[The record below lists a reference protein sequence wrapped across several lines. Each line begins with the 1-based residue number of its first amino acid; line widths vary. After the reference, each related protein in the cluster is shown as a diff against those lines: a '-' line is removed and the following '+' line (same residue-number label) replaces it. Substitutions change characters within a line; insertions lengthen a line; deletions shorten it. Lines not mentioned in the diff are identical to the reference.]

1 MNFHHLAYWQDK
13 ALSLAIENR
22 LFINGEYTAA
32 AENETFETVDP
43 VTQAPLAKIARGKSV
58 DIDRAMS
65 AARGVFER
73 GDWSLSSPAKRKAVL
88 NKLADLMEA
97 HAEELA
103 LLETLDTGKPI
114 RHSLRDDIPGSSG
127 FSEPEKPDEPQ
138 VVINQDDLIEMGSQG
153 VSMKLVHNGNPN
165 RTLAMIFE
173 TYQPGTTTGER
184 IKHQGEEIG
193 TVLEG
198 EIVLTING
206 QDYHLVA
213 GQSYAINTGI
223 PHSFSNTSAGIC
235 RIISAHTP
243 TTF

>member
-1 MNFHHLAYWQDK
+1 MSDDGLAPGKRLSEIRQQLGLSQRRAAELSGLTHSAISTIEQDTVSPAISTLQK
-13 ALSLAIENR
+13 LLKVYGLSLSE
-22 LFINGEYTAA
+22 F
-32 AENETFETVDP
+32 
-43 VTQAPLAKIARGKSV
+43 
-58 DIDRAMS
+58 
-65 AARGVFER
+65 
-73 GDWSLSSPAKRKAVL
+73 
-88 NKLADLMEA
+88 
-97 HAEELA
+97 
-103 LLETLDTGKPI
+103 
-114 RHSLRDDIPGSSG
+114 

-138 VVINQDDLIEMGSQG
+138 VVINQEDLIEIGSQG

-193 TVLEG
+193 TILEG

-206 QDYHLVA
+206 QPYHLVA

>member
-1 MNFHHLAYWQDK
+1 M
-13 ALSLAIENR
+13 
-22 LFINGEYTAA
+22 
-32 AENETFETVDP
+32 VC
-43 VTQAPLAKIARGKSV
+43 
-58 DIDRAMS
+58 
-65 AARGVFER
+65 
-73 GDWSLSSPAKRKAVL
+73 
-88 NKLADLMEA
+88 
-97 HAEELA
+97 
-103 LLETLDTGKPI
+103 
-114 RHSLRDDIPGSSG
+114 HSRNS

>member
-1 MNFHHLAYWQDK
+1 MSDDGLAPGKRLSAIRQNLGLSQRRAAELSGLTHAISTLQKLLKVYG
-13 ALSLAIENR
+13 LSLSE
-22 LFINGEYTAA
+22 F
-32 AENETFETVDP
+32 F
-43 VTQAPLAKIARGKSV
+43 
-58 DIDRAMS
+58 
-65 AARGVFER
+65 
-73 GDWSLSSPAKRKAVL
+73 
-88 NKLADLMEA
+88 AD
-97 HAEELA
+97 
-103 LLETLDTGKPI
+103 
-114 RHSLRDDIPGSSG
+114 
-127 FSEPEKPDEPQ
+127 PEKPDEPQ
-138 VVINQDDLIEMGSQG
+138 VVINQEDLIEMGSQG

-193 TVLEG
+193 TILEG
-198 EIVLTING
+198 EVMLTMNG
-206 QDYHLVA
+206 QTWHLVA

>member
-1 MNFHHLAYWQDK
+1 QDK
-13 ALSLAIENR
+13 VSPAISTLQKLLKVYGLSLSE
-22 LFINGEYTAA
+22 F
-32 AENETFETVDP
+32 
-43 VTQAPLAKIARGKSV
+43 
-58 DIDRAMS
+58 
-65 AARGVFER
+65 
-73 GDWSLSSPAKRKAVL
+73 
-88 NKLADLMEA
+88 
-97 HAEELA
+97 
-103 LLETLDTGKPI
+103 
-114 RHSLRDDIPGSSG
+114 

-193 TVLEG
+193 TILEG

-206 QDYHLVA
+206 QSYHLVA